1 MPTLILQ
8 GSQLTRD
15 LANKIAQQTNAE
27 IRSHESYYRLYSK
40 QPFSPQ
46 TLAILHSTHNNLDI
60 NLFPEDYY
68 PEQIRLFITDM
79 DSTFINIEC
88 INEIA
93 AFTGKEA
100 RVSAITTTAMQGE
113 INFETSLIQRVKLLA
128 GVSAHALAEI
138 YEKNLT
144 LNPGGKALL
153 AALKQRDIKIALV
166 SGGFTYFTERLK
178 QEYNLDYTL
187 ANQLEVRNNQLTGA
201 LAGQIV
207 GASAKAKFLLMLCEK
222 LAIKPWQTIAIGD
235 GANDLEMLKV
245 AGLSIAYHAKPKVQA
260 AARITL
266 NHSGLDGVLPFL
278 SMSTAILE

>member
-1 MPTLILQ
+1 MATLILQ
-8 GSQLTRD
+8 GPRLTLD
-15 LANKIAQQTNAE
+15 LANKISQQTNTE
-27 IRSHESYYRLYSK
+27 LRSHGAHYRLYGK

-46 TLAILHSTHNNLDI
+46 TLATLRSTHNSLDI
-60 NLFPEDYY
+60 NLFPENYH
-68 PEQIRLFITDM
+68 PEQIRLFVIDM

-93 AFTGKEA
+93 AFAGKEA
-100 RVSAITTTAMQGE
+100 QVSAITTAAMRGE

-128 GVSAHALAEI
+128 GISINVLAEI
-138 YEKNLT
+138 YEKRLT
-144 LNPGGKALL
+144 INPGGECLL

-178 QEYNLDYTL
+178 QEYDLDYTL
-187 ANQLEVRNNQLTGA
+187 ANQLEVRNNRLTGT

-207 GASAKAKFLLMLCEK
+207 GASAKARFLLMLCEK
-222 LAIKPWQTIAIGD
+222 LAIKPRQTIAIGD

-260 AARITL
+260 AAQVTL
-266 NHSGLDGVLPFL
+266 NHTTLDGILPFL
-278 SMSTAILE
+278 L